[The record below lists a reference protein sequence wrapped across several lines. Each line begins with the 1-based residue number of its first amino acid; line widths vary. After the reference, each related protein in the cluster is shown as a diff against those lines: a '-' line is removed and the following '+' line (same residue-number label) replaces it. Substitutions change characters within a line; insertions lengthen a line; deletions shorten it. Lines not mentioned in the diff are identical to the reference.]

1 MTLRGHQRRAA
12 SGRGQAGVTLIELLV
27 ALAILSLVFGVV
39 GVAGVTVLGAL
50 QSEASAADQQQRAR
64 AGIHALVEDVREAG
78 SGFVEE
84 ADTAP
89 GQGLPAVWPDLV
101 AAGPW
106 VAGARPQTIT
116 AWRARRDASHGRL
129 AVPAAAGDT
138 ILRLARPAY
147 CSAVTPACGF
157 DAGDDVLVY
166 GDHGRLEI
174 AQVRQVFPPL
184 DVELAAPLVEPWP
197 AGSVV
202 SAVVAHGYELRP
214 DASTGLQ
221 QLVRRVGAGPATP
234 VIDFVLG
241 FDVEW
246 WAAGTPSVS
255 IAPDGTEDHA
265 TAGPAPPAPG
275 VSGHAAWPAG
285 ENCAFARPRGGAAVW
300 RGTPGAA
307 TAAPVPVS
315 QFADG
320 PWCPGPAAPSRWDLD
335 LATVVEVRVSLTV
348 AAAAAALRPAPGLGL
363 TRSPGT
369 RPVPDLVVRTAVR
382 PGRHGAG
389 G

>member
-1 MTLRGHQRRAA
+1 MTPARRGLHG
-12 SGRGQAGVTLIELLV
+12 GRMAESAGVTLVELLV
-27 ALAILSLVFGVV
+27 GLAVLSLVFGVV
-39 GVAGVTVLGAL
+39 GVAGMTVLGAL
-50 QSEASAADQQQRAR
+50 HSETSSADQQQRAR
-64 AGIHALVEDVREAG
+64 AGVHALVEDVREAG

-84 ADTAP
+84 TDTAP
-89 GQGLPAVWPDLV
+89 GQGLPAIWPDV
-101 AAGPW
+101 IAAGPW
-106 VAGARPQTIT
+106 AARARAHTIT

-138 ILRLARPAY
+138 RLRLLRPAY
-147 CSAVTPACGF
+147 CSAVSPACGF
-157 DAGDDVLVY
+157 AAGDDVLVY
-166 GDHGRLEI
+166 GDHGRFGV
-174 AQVRQVFPPL
+174 AQVRQVLAPL
-184 DVELAAPLVEPWP
+184 DIELTAPLPEAWP
-197 AGSVV
+197 AGTVV
-202 SAVVAHGYELRP
+202 AAVVAHGYELRP

-221 QLVRRVGAGPATP
+221 QLVRRVGAGPASP

-246 WAAGTPSVS
+246 WAAGTPAIST
-255 IAPDGTEDHA
+255 APDGTEDHA

-275 VSGHAAWPAG
+275 APGDAAWPAG
-285 ENCAFARPRGGAAVW
+285 ENCAFARPTGGAAAW
-300 RGTPGAA
+300 RGTPGGAGA
-307 TAAPVPVS
+307 VPVPLV

-320 PWCPGPAAPSRWDLD
+320 PWCPGPSAPSRWDAD
-335 LATVVEVRVSLTV
+335 LATVVEARLSLTV

-382 PGRHGAG
+382 PGRRGAG